1 MASRKCSND
10 PDSFC
15 YICGRFTFAKNR
27 IEIDDNVKG
36 FYRNYFNIPIS
47 NQDKSWAPHMACK
60 SCVES
65 LRRWNNAKSN
75 VTPMPFKTPMIW
87 REAVSHDECYF
98 CSTKTF
104 GFNAKNSHNIK
115 YPNVAS
121 VTKPTPYKSDD
132 SPPTPPLLKQK
143 VEDDTGC
150 DDTEDHE
157 SENTASIYD
166 EYSDSTPIL
175 FDQAALNDL
184 VRDLGLPK
192 DKSEL
197 LGSRLKERNLL
208 APGTTFCW
216 YRDREKSLVGF
227 FSEGGNCVFCND
239 VSGFMQKLGL
249 LYDTAHWRL
258 FIDSS
263 KRSLKAVLLHN
274 SNKYASI
281 PIAHSVYLNESYE
294 NVQTILEAIE
304 YEQHKWQVCEDLKV
318 ICMLLGQQSGYT
330 KYPCFIC
337 LWDSRDRA

>member
-1 MASRKCSND
+1 M
-10 PDSFC
+10 
-15 YICGRFTFAKNR
+15 
-27 IEIDDNVKG
+27 
-36 FYRNYFNIPIS
+36 
-47 NQDKSWAPHMACK
+47 
-60 SCVES
+60 
-65 LRRWNNAKSN
+65 
-75 VTPMPFKTPMIW
+75 
-87 REAVSHDECYF
+87 
-98 CSTKTF
+98 
-104 GFNAKNSHNIK
+104 
-115 YPNVAS
+115 
-121 VTKPTPYKSDD
+121 
-132 SPPTPPLLKQK
+132 
-143 VEDDTGC
+143 
-150 DDTEDHE
+150 
-157 SENTASIYD
+157 
-166 EYSDSTPIL
+166 
-175 FDQAALNDL
+175 

-227 FSEGGNCVFCND
+227 FSEGGNYVFCND

-281 PIAHSVYLNESYE
+281 SIAHSVYLNESYE

-318 ICMLLGQQSGYT
+318 TRALYVCGIAEIELSIMLKRFGLFVKLSKQETPTFS
-330 KYPCFIC
+330 KN
-337 LWDSRDRA
+337 L